1 MPQTYLIISE
11 YIFIHPAAEVDPAK
25 VKKVVQFLSA
35 NISLKILEALA
46 VSLEVKDIL
55 LMDSIIFLESK
66 EVISICSIGFS
77 KKVFLL

>member
-1 MPQTYLIISE
+1 MSE

-25 VKKVVQFLSA
+25 VKKVVQFLSD
-35 NISLKILEALA
+35 NISLKIFDALA

-55 LMDSIIFLESK
+55 FIDSIIFLESK
-66 EVISICSIGFS
+66 DVMSICSTGVS